1 MGDVEQGVALTR
13 AEIEE
18 MLPHREPFLF
28 VDRVIDFRAGEWVR
42 AELDVDPE
50 WDVFRG
56 HFPGHPV
63 MPGVL
68 ELEALAQTAGIALL
82 SNAACEGRLGFLA
95 KVDGAKFRRQ
105 VVPGDVLVME
115 AEILKA
121 SSRSAR
127 ARVVASVA
135 GEVACEAEQMYVMG

>member
-56 HFPGHPV
+56 HFPTRPV

-82 SNAACEGRLGFLA
+82 SNAACEGKLGFLA

>member
-1 MGDVEQGVALTR
+1 MALTR